1 MPPVLSTTRTE
12 HLSFR
17 LSRPG
22 VLLGHYVKQR
32 LAWLDLFCGIYQVLW
47 LLVYFPTLGAAIR
60 VFLPKA
66 CCPQLSDLWV
76 CGFMIGAALGFWI
89 WIQQSLHSLRHVWR
103 PLFVALGFMTS
114 EEAQWFP
121 LDWFNSNSQPR
132 TFWEFDRGLTPW
144 PLAWQE
150 RFPDHDPQALNV
162 IVPEKHH
169 S

>member
-1 MPPVLSTTRTE
+1 MPPVQSTARTE
-12 HLSFR
+12 HYSFR

-22 VLLGHYVKQR
+22 VLQGHRVKWH
-32 LAWLDLFCGIYQVLW
+32 LIWLDFFGDLYQGLLALFYI
-47 LLVYFPTLGAAIR
+47 PTLVVAIQF
-60 VFLPKA
+60 FLPKG

-89 WIQQSLHSLRHVWR
+89 WIQQSLHSLRYVWR
-103 PLFVALGFMTS
+103 RLFVALGFMTS

-121 LDWFNSNSQPR
+121 LDWFNSDLQPR

-162 IVPEKHH
+162 IEPE
-169 S
+169 